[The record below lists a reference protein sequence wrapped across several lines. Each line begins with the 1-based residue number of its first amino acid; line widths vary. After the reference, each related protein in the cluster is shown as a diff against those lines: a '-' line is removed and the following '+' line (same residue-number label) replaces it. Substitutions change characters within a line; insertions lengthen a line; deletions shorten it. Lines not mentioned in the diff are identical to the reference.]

1 LAKIADF
8 MLKIKRYLEE
18 KILGNLDKRKILII
32 YGARQTGK
40 TTLVKMILEKF
51 KNTIYLNGDMSDDRD
66 RLKEATRTMVAQ
78 FEKYELMVIDEAQR
92 IENIGIKLKVIFDNL
107 PNLKIIATG
116 SSAFELSNTI
126 NEPLTGRYFSF
137 TMYPLSFAEAQSAG
151 KFNLESALVFGS
163 YPEVMV
169 SPDKKIKEAI
179 IKNIA
184 SNYLC
189 KDVLTIEYIK
199 NARSLENLLK
209 ATALQIGGQVSTT
222 ELADTLDMDAKT
234 VLNYLDILR
243 KLNIIFPL
251 PPYFTNK
258 RKSIS
263 KMRKYF
269 FCDLGVRNAVIG
281 DFSSLEHRG
290 DVGQLWENFCL
301 VERMKRND
309 ALSRDPEYYF
319 WRSYQGEEIDLIES
333 ENRVLSGYEFK
344 WGKKL
349 ALPKIQ
355 KIFTDDLCGQG
366 ELQVIS
372 KHNFEQFLGI

>member
-1 LAKIADF
+1 
-8 MLKIKRYLEE
+8 
-18 KILGNLDKRKILII
+18 
-32 YGARQTGK
+32 
-40 TTLVKMILEKF
+40 
-51 KNTIYLNGDMSDDRD
+51 MSDDRD

-184 SNYLC
+184 SNYLF
-189 KDVLTIEYIK
+189 KDVLNIEYIK

>member
-1 LAKIADF
+1 LAKIGDF

-18 KILGNLDKRKILII
+18 KILKNLDKRKILII

-51 KNTIYLNGDMSDDRD
+51 KNAIYLNGDLSDDRD

-78 FEKYELMVIDEAQR
+78 FEKYELMIIDEAQR

-137 TMYPLSFAEAQSAG
+137 TMYPLSFAEAQSAN

-163 YPEVMV
+163 YPEVMM
-169 SPDKKIKEAI
+169 SSDKKIKEAI

-184 SNYLC
+184 SNYLF
-189 KDVLTIEYIK
+189 KDVLNIEYIK

-222 ELADTLDMDAKT
+222 ELADTLDIDAKT

-263 KMRKYF
+263 KMREYF
-269 FCDLGVRNAVIG
+269 FCDLGIRNAVIG
-281 DFSSLEHRG
+281 DFSPLERRG
-290 DVGQLWENFCL
+290 DIGQLWGNFCL

-333 ENRVLSGYEFK
+333 KNRVLSGYEFK
-344 WGKKL
+344 WKPR
-349 ALPKIQ
+349 AVSSKIQ
-355 KIFTDDLCGQG
+355 QIFTKDLGGQG
-366 ELQVIS
+366 DLQIIS
-372 KHNFEQFLGI
+372 KNNFEQFLGA